1 MNLRNQHVVFVIDD
15 EENNRNLLE
24 MRLIASGYGVE
35 TAGNGL
41 HALQKLRASPN
52 TYDLIVTDIMMP
64 GLDGI
69 GLVQNLRGDPQL
81 SHIPMIL
88 MTGFPEKN
96 MIVQSLRF
104 GVKDIL
110 LKPFPF
116 DELLKRVKGLIDQ
129 ASSTAA

>member
-1 MNLRNQHVVFVIDD
+1 MNLRNQHLIFVIDD
-15 EENNRNLLE
+15 EVNNRNLLE
-24 MRLIASGYGVE
+24 MRLLSSGYAVE

-41 HALQKLRASPN
+41 HALQKLRAAPN

-69 GLVQNLRGDPQL
+69 GLVQNLKGDPLL

-96 MIVQSLRF
+96 MIVQSLRY

-116 DELLKRVKGLIDQ
+116 DELLKRVKVLIGQ
-129 ASSTAA
+129 TSSTAA